1 MIRSELSIG
10 IDWIINPPIERSGFV
25 TKQELIIYDK
35 KYFNPI
41 QSVAMLQCNNA
52 HETNLT
58 NVYSTTVLLQYQMI
72 FVCHE
77 GHW

>member
-10 IDWIINPPIERSGFV
+10 IDWIINPPTERSGLA

-41 QSVAMLQCNNA
+41 QSVAMLQCRNNY
-52 HETNLT
+52 ETNLT
-58 NVYSTTVLLQYQMI
+58 KTYSTTVLLQYQMI
-72 FVCHE
+72 FVCYKDH
-77 GHW
+77 